1 MVATSAFG
9 YGIATIAKN
18 GEVLDSWYHTL
29 GLGDPS
35 IPPDLTEFE
44 GADDIRQVSKKSV
57 KVTINLS
64 DAPNDVSDAYLRL
77 HLLSHRLVK
86 PHGLNLDGIFG
97 ILNNVVWTS
106 HGPDRKSTV

>member
-18 GEVLDSWYHTL
+18 GDVLDTWYHTL

-35 IPPDLTEFE
+35 TPPDLAEFE

-57 KVTINLS
+57 KVTI
-64 DAPNDVSDAYLRL
+64 
-77 HLLSHRLVK
+77 K
-86 PHGLNLDGIFG
+86 
-97 ILNNVVWTS
+97 
-106 HGPDRKSTV
+106 DRKSTRLNSSHVSESRMPSSA